1 VQSLRRVVGR
11 IAKPHGVRGEV
22 QVEIRTDEPELRFK
36 KGSHLIAGEQLLKI
50 QSAKFHG
57 KYMLVKFE
65 EFDTRNDVEELRN
78 LMLEVEVDPT
88 LTPDADDEF
97 YDYQLISLDV
107 LVNNQKV
114 GITKEVLH
122 LPGQDVIVIDKAGVD
137 ILVPFVKEIVTE
149 VDITAGTVTLNPPIG
164 LLEDV
169 IDEN

>member
-1 VQSLRRVVGR
+1 MQSLRRVVGR

-36 KGSHLIAGEQLLKI
+36 KGSQLIAGEQLLKI

-65 EFDTRNDVEELRN
+65 GFDTRNDVEELRN

-97 YDYQLISLDV
+97 
-107 LVNNQKV
+107 
-114 GITKEVLH
+114 
-122 LPGQDVIVIDKAGVD
+122 
-137 ILVPFVKEIVTE
+137 
-149 VDITAGTVTLNPPIG
+149 
-164 LLEDV
+164 
-169 IDEN
+169 